1 MIDDALN
8 GNENNNVKLSY
19 FFTPLPSPSRTSTA
33 HEEEEEQQDSV
44 KTRNPTASISSLLSS
59 GIPSGTDTSL
69 EHQTNS
75 WFFEVPCLQFNKSS
89 FSGSRR
95 VHSHKLLILENAATH
110 LSCPLRANRSNAD
123 DIPLKLLC
131 NISKSI
137 YQLIRSR
144 LRASIAALIAQ
155 TIKLGDF
162 EEADVLHRLYLSR
175 RAIYIM
181 NVATVF
187 RTVEQD
193 VCPGGASVENEKM
206 IERISFETTMEVSML
221 GNSHTLKIHAP
232 GTIAASWNERDL
244 RFKQVR
250 ISLDTIA
257 LLKSMINQ
265 ARIVVN
271 KTTKRAV
278 RITTAYSKL
287 KLNGSHDSQNIWK
300 KKPESMASIIHS
312 SLPEGTCT
320 QTAQVLLNYPTNLR
334 ETVEHFYPSDEY
346 IFDNY
351 LERFPPQLART
362 LFLLAQ
368 GNNEDSNL
376 SQEEEYE

>member
-1 MIDDALN
+1 MLDDAQN
-8 GNENNNVKLSY
+8 WNENNNVKLSY
-19 FFTPLPSPSRTSTA
+19 FFTPLPSPSRTSAA

-44 KTRNPTASISSLLSS
+44 KMRNPTASICSLLRSS
-59 GIPSGTDTSL
+59 IPNGTDASL
-69 EHQTNS
+69 EQHTNS

-89 FSGSRR
+89 FSAGSRR
-95 VHSHKLLILENAATH
+95 VHSHKLLLLENAATH
-110 LSCPLRANRSNAD
+110 LSCPLRADRSNAD

-187 RTVEQD
+187 RTVKQD
-193 VCPGGASVENEKM
+193 VSQGGTRVENEKM

-278 RITTAYSKL
+278 RITAAYSTL
-287 KLNGSHDSQNIWK
+287 KLNGSHDSHNIWK

-346 IFDNY
+346 MIDNY

-362 LFLLAQ
+362 LILLAQ
-368 GNNEDSNL
+368 GNNEDNNL
-376 SQEEEYE
+376 SQEKE